1 MSHMNESATQVIV
14 VIPVYNHAGTL
25 RDTVSRA
32 LEVHPRVLVV
42 DDGSTDM
49 DAGALVGGLQVPVVR
64 HPINMGKGAAILT
77 GAAEA
82 RRLGMSHMITMDA
95 DGQHDP
101 RDIRLFLSLIDKD
114 PYTILVGKRD
124 LKGPNVP
131 LGRRIG
137 RGISNFWF
145 RVLTG
150 QKIGD
155 AQSGFRSYP
164 LAVIDGLKLRERGY
178 ALEMEALVKGVWAG
192 VRLRD
197 VEISVHYP
205 PAEKRISHFRM
216 LKDNIRLTI
225 LNFKLTLRSMVPIP
239 YREIFPYQEGGEKI
253 TILHPIRSLT
263 TLMSRDA
270 TPGRLAAAGAL
281 GVFLGALPLIAFHTV
296 AILFTAGFFRLNKVT
311 AVASSQLCM
320 PPVVPALCI
329 EAGYFLRHG
338 SFLTEISFKTLG
350 CHAVERIFEWLIGSL
365 VLGPVLGLIVGGII
379 YVIGGLLIKG
389 IFSESKVPGK

>member
-1 MSHMNESATQVIV
+1 MNESATQVIV

-49 DAGALVGGLQVPVVR
+49 DAGTLIRGLQAPVVR
-64 HPINMGKGAAILT
+64 HRINAGKGAAILT

-82 RRLGMSHMITMDA
+82 RRLGMTHMITMDA

-101 RDIRLFLSLIDKD
+101 RDIRLFLSLIDED

-131 LGRRIG
+131 LGRRMG
-137 RGISNFWF
+137 RRISNFWF

-150 QKIGD
+150 QKVGD

-164 LAVIDGLKLRERGY
+164 LAVMEDLRLREKGY
-178 ALEMEALVKGVWAG
+178 ALEMEVLVKGVWG
-192 VRLRD
+192 GLRLRD
-197 VEISVHYP
+197 VEISAHYP
-205 PAEKRISHFRM
+205 PAEKHISHFRM

-225 LNFKLTLRSMVPIP
+225 LNSKLTLRSMAPIP
-239 YREIFPYQEGGEKI
+239 HREIFPKQESQERI
-253 TILHPIRSLT
+253 TVLHPIRSLT
-263 TLMSRDA
+263 TLMSGDA
-270 TPGRLAAAGAL
+270 TPGRLAAAGGL

-296 AILFTAGFFRLNKVT
+296 TILFTAGFLRLNKLT

-338 SFLTEISFKTLG
+338 SFLTEISFRTLG
-350 CHAVERIFEWLIGSL
+350 YHAVERIFEWLIGSL
-365 VLGPVLGLIVGGII
+365 VLGPVLGLIVGGVI
-379 YVIGGLLIKG
+379 YVMGAILKG
-389 IFSESKVPGK
+389 ATR